1 MPRRRPRISIVIPTL
16 NEEKNI
22 KKTIA
27 AIKGR
32 LFCKDYEIIVSDGN
46 SIDRTIEYAMAEGA
60 RVIRSKPGKGRA
72 LRIGFE
78 AARGEILV
86 SIDADMSMRPE
97 EINLMV
103 TAIDIGYDICM
114 GSRFITGGGSDDIS
128 IIRKLGNKFF
138 VFLVNSIYRANYT
151 DLCYGYRAFRKD
163 VLKKLDLRSNGF
175 GIETEISIMAK
186 KSNLNIIEIPSFEKV
201 RISGESNLKTF
212 RDGYI
217 ILKTILDCIS
227 R

>member
-1 MPRRRPRISIVIPTL
+1 MQNRNPRISIVIPTL

-22 KKTIA
+22 RKTIT
-27 AIKGR
+27 AIKKR
-32 LFCKDYEIIVSDGN
+32 VTFKDYEIIVSD
-46 SIDRTIEYAMAEGA
+46 SYSSDRTIEYAKAAGA
-60 RVIRSKPGKGRA
+60 KIIRSKHGKGLA
-72 LRIGFE
+72 LRLGF
-78 AARGEILV
+78 AASKGKIIV
-86 SIDADMSMRPE
+86 SIDADMSNRPE

-103 TAIDIGYDICM
+103 SAIDIGYDICM
-114 GSRFITGGGSDDIS
+114 GSRFIAGGGSEDIS
-128 IIRKLGNKFF
+128 QIRRMGNKFF
-138 VFLVNSIYRANYT
+138 VFLVNLLYNANYT

-163 VLKKLDLRSNGF
+163 VLKKLNLKSEGF

-186 KSNLNIIEIPSFEKV
+186 KSNLNIIEIPSFEKI

-217 ILKTILDCIS
+217 ILKTIIDCIS